1 VPDRPKISVVIPTF
15 NRLHTLPRAVD
26 SVLAQSEQDLEL
38 LIVDDA
44 SDDGTDR
51 YLASLADPRIR
62 LFGTRSSSA
71 AAQKLGVSGAR
82 NLGLKEARAD
92 IVACLDSDDAYRNGY
107 LAAVTKAFEREPD
120 VVCTLASA
128 INHMQTKTHETRLPD
143 VKLAPAAFEWALM
156 CELLPVSASAI
167 AVRRTDALAVGGF
180 NKDLCA
186 WEDREFLIRLAPR
199 GSARLIP
206 EVLWD
211 KYLSPQD
218 GLSSQRA
225 KYGPWLIAYLA
236 ACQTMR
242 ARYPKLVSYL
252 ASRILVADLRHG
264 LWSALRRD
272 LRGFRAAGLTPSD
285 PLALWRNHREVQS
298 YRRRYRHAEALAS
311 LADPPHTW

>member
-1 VPDRPKISVVIPTF
+1 MPDRPKISVVIPTF

-26 SVLAQSEQDLEL
+26 SVLAQSEQDFEL

-44 SDDGTDR
+44 STDGTDR
-51 YLASLADPRIR
+51 YLASLADPRVR
-62 LFGTRSSSA
+62 VFGTRTSSA
-71 AAQKLGVSGAR
+71 PAQKLGVSGAR
-82 NLGLKEARAD
+82 NRGLKEARAD
-92 IVACLDSDDAYRNGY
+92 IVAFLDSDDAYRQR
-107 LAAVTKAFEREPD
+107 VSCSRHEQPSR
-120 VVCTLASA
+120 ASRTSCA
-128 INHMQTKTHETRLPD
+128 RWPPSINHMHTKAHETRLQD

-156 CELLPVSASAI
+156 CELLPVAASAI
-167 AVRRTDALAVGGF
+167 AVRRADALAIGGF
-180 NKDLCA
+180 NKDLSA

-199 GSARLIP
+199 GSVRLIA

-225 KYGPWLIAYLA
+225 NYGPWLIAYLA
-236 ACQTMR
+236 ACPTMR

-272 LRGFRAAGLTPSD
+272 LRDFRAAGL
-285 PLALWRNHREVQS
+285 
-298 YRRRYRHAEALAS
+298 
-311 LADPPHTW
+311 HTRATR